1 MATCGEGK
9 NSITET
15 KAQDK
20 LPIHYIIENMA
31 LADFCYPLKSSLV
44 HFMDSIYFEIEKDI
58 TDENVILMSKFI
70 EIISIDLERFVEIQ
84 QRMKISKGNPGGK
97 T

>member
-1 MATCGEGK
+1 
-9 NSITET
+9 
-15 KAQDK
+15 
-20 LPIHYIIENMA
+20 
-31 LADFCYPLKSSLV
+31 
-44 HFMDSIYFEIEKDI
+44 MDSIYFEIEKDI